1 MLGDDDSSEVFL
13 LSKVPYTVKGFR
25 LNAGEYLGK
34 SSAIPLSFQGGLD
47 SCLEYDEDTVLSVT
61 ALSLPEV

>member
-1 MLGDDDSSEVFL
+1 MLGEDSSGVFL

-34 SSAIPLSFQGGLD
+34 SSANPLSFQGGFD
-47 SCLEYDEDTVLSVT
+47 SCLEYEEDTALSVA